1 MHDERTLT
9 RLMRAV
15 DVTEDVE
22 IDCTTCLERVPAYVD
37 RELAGADVARE
48 MPELH
53 LHLALCRDCAEEHE
67 ALRDLAALDASG
79 GLPDSATLLREL
91 QGPRH
96 EER

>member
-1 MHDERTLT
+1 MHDDRALR
-9 RLMRAV
+9 RLLRAV
-15 DVTEDVE
+15 DATQDVE

-53 LHLALCRDCAEEHE
+53 LHLALCHDCSEEHE
-67 ALRDLAALDASG
+67 ALRDLAMLDSSG
-79 GLPDSATLLREL
+79 GLTETATLLREL
-91 QGPRH
+91 QGPPH

>member
-1 MHDERTLT
+1 MHDERALAH
-9 RLMRAV
+9 LMRAV
-15 DVTEDVE
+15 DVTQDVE

-79 GLPDSATLLREL
+79 SLPDTATLLREL
-91 QGPRH
+91 QVQRH